1 MTGAGSPLPS
11 VERLPR
17 LFSRRSQRQPQKDP
31 RGRPDKRR
39 FGSDW
44 KYHRKSGFE
53 RRERNGAGR
62 GSAGQR
68 GGARG
73 RAGREVGTGGCG
85 AAPGGKGP
93 VRGGER
99 AVMARGRVPVVDVQS
114 DNFTELWPCM
124 VLALRSATFI
134 AVDTELSGLGNRK
147 ALLSPCID
155 ERYKAV
161 CSAARTRSVLSLGVA
176 CFKQLPEKSENTF
189 LCQIYNLTLLC
200 TEDYVVEP
208 QSVQFLVQHGFD
220 FNKQYS
226 QGIPYHKGNDK
237 GNESQIQ
244 SVRTF
249 FLELIRAKK
258 PLVLHNGLIDL
269 VFLYQCF
276 YAHLPD
282 SLGTFT
288 SDLSEM
294 FPAGIYDTKYAS
306 EFETRFVAS
315 YLEYAYKKC
324 KRENSKLQDAS
335 SQHISVEFCN
345 YSANMSR
352 YIDYRHCSLEEAN
365 YSEGEANKVPV
376 CEKFS
381 AYGWCPNGVKCPQSH
396 NIDLIIDEDDKLC
409 EKAKKRKHR
418 RKRRKNAEEPEKAF
432 EQESSGKE
440 MELIHNG
447 EEEPPRKQSCY
458 EPANTDGRPL
468 EEENSTAVEPEGS
481 SDISTHGR
489 QEEDLRSTEETAAL
503 SPSAKGNAHDSDRV
517 EGKSEVLAGTVSI
530 NHPDIPET
538 EAACASGKQNAS
550 QGPSS
555 QVGTH
560 RAGFDAFMTGYVMAY
575 VWMLKKQKSTESDA
589 EPWCPDCH
597 NKLYL
602 SGKSVPLQIV
612 KSSFSKSS
620 AAHNQKMKLVWAT
633 GES

>member
-1 MTGAGSPLPS
+1 
-11 VERLPR
+11 
-17 LFSRRSQRQPQKDP
+17 
-31 RGRPDKRR
+31 
-39 FGSDW
+39 
-44 KYHRKSGFE
+44 
-53 RRERNGAGR
+53 
-62 GSAGQR
+62 
-68 GGARG
+68 
-73 RAGREVGTGGCG
+73 
-85 AAPGGKGP
+85 
-93 VRGGER
+93 
-99 AVMARGRVPVVDVQS
+99 MARGQVPVVDVQS
-114 DNFTELWPCM
+114 DNFTELWPSM
-124 VLALRSATFI
+124 VLALRTATFI
-134 AVDTELSGLGNRK
+134 AVDTELSGLGARK

-161 CSAARTRSVLSLGVA
+161 CNAARTRSVLSLGIA

-200 TEDYVVEP
+200 TEDYIVEP

-237 GNESQIQ
+237 GNESQSQ

-258 PLVLHNGLIDL
+258 PLILHNGLIDL

-324 KRENSKLQDAS
+324 KRENGKLKDSS

-345 YSANMSR
+345 YPANMSR
-352 YIDYRHCSLEEAN
+352 YIDYRHCSLEEASH
-365 YSEGEANKVPV
+365 SEGEANKVPV

-418 RKRRKNAEEPEKAF
+418 RKRRKNAEEPEKAL
-432 EQESSGKE
+432 EKESSGKE
-440 MELIHNG
+440 MELIQNG

-458 EPANTDGRPL
+458 EPANTDGRPR
-468 EEENSTAVEPEGS
+468 EEENSTAMEPEGS
-481 SDISTHGR
+481 SDTSTRGGG
-489 QEEDLRSTEETAAL
+489 QEEDLRSAEETAAL
-503 SPSAKGNAHDSDRV
+503 SPSAKGNAHDNDQG
-517 EGKSEVLAGTVSI
+517 EGKSEVLARTVST
-530 NHPDIPET
+530 NHPDVPET
-538 EAACASGKQNAS
+538 EAAHAAGKQNAS

-560 RAGFDAFMTGYVMAY
+560 RAGFDAFMTGYIMAY
-575 VWMLKKQKSTESDA
+575 VWMLKKRKNTDTDA

-633 GES
+633 G